1 MLFINNGTGVG
12 TTGIVTSNDTIHI
25 ELISSN
31 EHDTTISSQLTILNK
46 TGTFS
51 VTTKDSDCVLS
62 ASERLVIQNI
72 YAELKDEYNND
83 ISKYSEFL
91 TTFQSMVED
100 ESNLSNSCTLEYLL
114 QLIEDDF
121 GSE

>member
-1 MLFINNGTGVG
+1 M
-12 TTGIVTSNDTIHI
+12 
-25 ELISSN
+25 
-31 EHDTTISSQLTILNK
+31 
-46 TGTFS
+46 
-51 VTTKDSDCVLS
+51 LS

-121 GSE
+121 GGEGIDTRNHITPNCKEYTIGYDVSE